1 MDECQ
6 ISELARSHEP
16 KVHQVQMKSKAQV
29 EKRMIVVFPVEEENI
44 LSLSHLS
51 FV

>member
-6 ISELARSHEP
+6 IAKLARSDEP
-16 KVHQVQMKSKAQV
+16 KVHHVQMKSKVQV
-29 EKRMIVVFPVEEENI
+29 EKRMIFVLPVEEENI

-51 FV
+51 FI